1 MPNLRKGRSGESS
14 ALDPDSVQL
23 DLAGSPL
30 EDCVDADAD
39 ADADAF
45 GTAPRPGMAAAGM
58 TTRVPPEAVLGP
70 KLRPCTLRWISSSLL
85 ESCRRVD
92 KRERGADQEGERGW
106 RERGAGRMS
115 DGMLP
120 TSCAPRQCMCD
131 GVPARF
137 CRA

>member
-39 ADADAF
+39 ADAF

-70 KLRPCTLRWISSSLL
+70 KLKPCTLRWISSSLL

-92 KRERGADQEGERGW
+92 KRERGADQEGERGEG
-106 RERGAGRMS
+106 REGG
-115 DGMLP
+115 
-120 TSCAPRQCMCD
+120 PRLQSQGC
-131 GVPARF
+131 
-137 CRA
+137 